1 MMAPGS
7 SEHGVAARNS
17 IARTMQRIEML
28 VDFETEALN
37 TRAAIDLKE
46 SNDKKSQALLELGLA
61 ARSLEGAPPDPELA
75 DRMRALRAKL
85 QKNQIVLRRHL
96 EAVREVASVVS
107 DIIQDKDWDGTYS
120 QHVSSG
126 YGYGK

>member
-1 MMAPGS
+1 MMAQSS
-7 SEHGVAARNS
+7 SEHGIAARNS

-28 VDFETEALN
+28 VDIETEALN
-37 TRAAIDLKE
+37 TRATIDLKE

-61 ARSLEGAPPDPELA
+61 ARSLEGVPPDPELA

-96 EAVREVASVVS
+96 EAVREVASVVA

-120 QHVSSG
+120 QHVS
-126 YGYGK
+126 YGAGK